1 MELPTL
7 NKKNTRTLIAN
18 ANANAEKKSQTTK
31 FNDTL

>member
-18 ANANAEKKSQTTK
+18 ANAEKKSQTTK
-31 FNDTL
+31 INDTL